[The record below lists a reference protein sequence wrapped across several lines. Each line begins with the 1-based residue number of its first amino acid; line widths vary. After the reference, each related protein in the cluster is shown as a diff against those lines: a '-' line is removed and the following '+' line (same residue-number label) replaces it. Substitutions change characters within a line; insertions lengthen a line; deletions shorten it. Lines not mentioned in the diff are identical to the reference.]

1 MILLRKL
8 HVVIACFFFPGG
20 LSADER
26 WDDGLKQLERSEMFE
41 SPIVGFEGVESD
53 LWKSAERVFS
63 RAPRDK
69 ALQLLNHENPVI
81 RSYGY
86 IFLSERFPKEE
97 FFPHL
102 VREIRT
108 KDSVVTLIGDIE
120 SSRFLADIVYA
131 RMSKPLS
138 DAQQSTVLDLLL
150 RSDARFVLLKTALE
164 EWGIPEELRSDF
176 RRRAEKDIRFLLHV
190 ASWRQKMDQAL
201 IAKWHTYDRKEFWK
215 AVAIYPAP
223 EFLELI
229 ENSLSE
235 IFEDQQRAWEARVY
249 FTAVTSYNHST
260 SIPILKKALRM
271 MELCD
276 SKEERGFLSGLVE
289 ALKQR
294 DANHYSEIEFRIW
307 EEYNI
312 VALNTWRRLIKLN
325 PDRASDATVESLMD
339 INVIRDEVTN
349 SGEDVVPVMLKFSLS
364 LAKRIR
370 DPLLLHIVQTAS
382 YSRARFLQIIVP
394 AYSRQWSNILLKRVA
409 TETNPHIFLPCAE
422 LLLSDP
428 VADHTMKLRE
438 LQQEKEHL
446 HTGWGG
452 KRLDSILNQPKTNEA
467 EQVGADQPA
476 TAPELKPERNS
487 KPQPKSEVRS
497 R

>member
-8 HVVIACFFFPGG
+8 HVVIACLFFPGG

-53 LWKSAERVFS
+53 LWKIAERVFS

-201 IAKWHTYDRKEFWK
+201 IAKWHTCLLYTSPSPRDR
-215 AVAIYPAP
+215 
-223 EFLELI
+223 
-229 ENSLSE
+229 
-235 IFEDQQRAWEARVY
+235 
-249 FTAVTSYNHST
+249 
-260 SIPILKKALRM
+260 
-271 MELCD
+271 
-276 SKEERGFLSGLVE
+276 G
-289 ALKQR
+289 
-294 DANHYSEIEFRIW
+294 
-307 EEYNI
+307 
-312 VALNTWRRLIKLN
+312 
-325 PDRASDATVESLMD
+325 
-339 INVIRDEVTN
+339 
-349 SGEDVVPVMLKFSLS
+349 
-364 LAKRIR
+364 
-370 DPLLLHIVQTAS
+370 
-382 YSRARFLQIIVP
+382 
-394 AYSRQWSNILLKRVA
+394 
-409 TETNPHIFLPCAE
+409 
-422 LLLSDP
+422 
-428 VADHTMKLRE
+428 
-438 LQQEKEHL
+438 
-446 HTGWGG
+446 
-452 KRLDSILNQPKTNEA
+452 
-467 EQVGADQPA
+467 
-476 TAPELKPERNS
+476 
-487 KPQPKSEVRS
+487 
-497 R
+497 